1 VKLNKYNYNYK
12 LILDYRFFHSLSKKE
27 INKMDKIFTLR
38 KNFVDDIQLKLS
50 NHVSRLGVLNL

>member
-1 VKLNKYNYNYK
+1 
-12 LILDYRFFHSLSKKE
+12 
-27 INKMDKIFTLR
+27 MDKIFTLR